1 MYQYS
6 IKYIQ
11 LDCLF
16 FTTVGTGVCV
26 CLEYSVYNIP
36 VLMVKM
42 GVLMSSTCRGCLQ
55 LTSLSMIDLVSSSPS
70 QVTRELF
77 QNSVDVFT
85 EESFLFMSV

>member
-1 MYQYS
+1 
-6 IKYIQ
+6 
-11 LDCLF
+11 
-16 FTTVGTGVCV
+16 
-26 CLEYSVYNIP
+26 
-36 VLMVKM
+36 MVKM

-85 EESFLFMSV
+85 VGILSLHVCLTGRVIKQPIVGEILTALLLF